1 MIILLFQHTAAR
13 RRLHAFGVINTSEC
27 NVSTHS
33 RTKAAAYLH
42 FSCATSRI
50 SFNTQPH
57 EGGCLLRLVAMLDF
71 CRFQHTAARRRLP
84 LQVIDFIDI
93 FLFQHTAARRRLPI
107 NQQKALK
114 IFMVST
120 HSRTKAAAL
129 PPQHRYQGAYVS
141 THSRTKAAAREKI
154 IIYK

>member
-93 FLFQHTAARRRLPI
+93 FLFQHTAARRRLP
-107 NQQKALK
+107 LK
-114 IFMVST
+114 QVKKNSVQWF
-120 HSRTKAAAL
+120 
-129 PPQHRYQGAYVS
+129 QH
-141 THSRTKAAAREKI
+141 TAARRRLLFTLNMVLIVTKFQHTAARRRLLPT
-154 IIYK
+154 